1 MRNKLITAGLT
12 ALGVAALAGMAVT
25 AAGTVSTKPA
35 PAFVNRFQNTA
46 TDKVDDKGV
55 DDPSTH
61 DVGDDNGGATA
72 TSVGR
77 STPTTVEDR
86 PRAVT
91 PGTTVTTVDDHGGLR
106 RSTAT
111 TVDDQGTT
119 VNTIDDRGGSTAT
132 TVDDHGGDRRGS
144 DSGSSGGTSGGR
156 G

>member
-1 MRNKLITAGLT
+1 
-12 ALGVAALAGMAVT
+12 MAVT
-25 AAGTVSTKPA
+25 AAGTVSTNPS

-46 TDKVDDKGV
+46 TDKADDKGV

-61 DVGDDNGGATA
+61 DAGDDNPGTTA
-72 TSVGR
+72 TSIGR

-86 PRAVT
+86 PRAAT

-111 TVDDQGTT
+111 TVDDHGTT
-119 VNTIDDRGGSTAT
+119 VSTIDDRGSTAT
-132 TVDDHGGDRRGS
+132 TVDDHGGSRQGS